1 MTVLESFFFA
11 EYSLS
16 GQIFIKNE
24 DDHESI

>member
-1 MTVLESFFFA
+1 MTDLESFYFA
-11 EYSLS
+11 EYLLS